1 MLKEPLNTVQNILS
15 ESVGPMATFV
25 MKEQM
30 NAAGVDPINPDNAS
44 MLKMVDLI
52 EERCLLRLLTPAQS
66 SATARRM
73 KEAINKN
80 QE

>member
-1 MLKEPLNTVQNILS
+1 MLKEPLNSVQNILS

-25 MKEQM
+25 MKQQM
-30 NAAGVDPINPDNAS
+30 NAAGVDPIHPQKAS

-66 SATARRM
+66 AATARKM
-73 KEAINKN
+73 KDVIKKS
-80 QE
+80 